1 MYPHHPERSG
11 QIALIALL
19 AVVVMMTVGISLY
32 SRSTLDVSLSRQQD
46 LAAQVYQAAEGGVE
60 AALGEDF
67 SAITGSKTVQTGNV
81 TYTISP
87 QSQLATRVEEGESLQ
102 IKTDPATTVARTLSI
117 TWGKG
122 LSCPTS
128 LASPSDTT
136 PPPLLIRVYNS
147 TSGIVTARNYGIS
160 PCTYGTQDFE
170 KPASLTSNA
179 NGFTYNLPL
188 AINDARVSIQPMY
201 ASTEITISGGTSG
214 GTWLPTQ
221 FYRIVSVASASA
233 TTVAR
238 ESAALEVTRT
248 LPQWPAFMD
257 YVLYSGGTIV
267 K

>member
-1 MYPHHPERSG
+1 MHPQHPERSG

-19 AVVVMMTVGISLY
+19 AVVVMMTVGVSLY

-67 SAITGSKTVQTGNV
+67 SVITGAKTVQSGNV

-87 QSQLATRVEEGESLQ
+87 QSQITTRVEEGESLQ
-102 IKTDPATTVARTLSI
+102 IKTDPATTIARTLAL

-122 LSCPTS
+122 LTCPS
-128 LASPSDTT
+128 VGASPSDTT
-136 PPPLLIRVYNS
+136 PPPLLVRIYNRS
-147 TSGIVTARNYGIS
+147 SNTVTARNYGIS
-160 PCTYGTQDFE
+160 PCSYGTQDFAR
-170 KPASLTSNA
+170 PTTGLVADA

-201 ASTEITISGGTSG
+201 ASAEISING

-221 FYRIVSVASASA
+221 FHRITSVASASG
-233 TTVAR
+233 TTTGVAR

-248 LPQWPAFMD
+248 QPQWPAFMD
-257 YVLYSGGTIV
+257 YVLYSGDTIV